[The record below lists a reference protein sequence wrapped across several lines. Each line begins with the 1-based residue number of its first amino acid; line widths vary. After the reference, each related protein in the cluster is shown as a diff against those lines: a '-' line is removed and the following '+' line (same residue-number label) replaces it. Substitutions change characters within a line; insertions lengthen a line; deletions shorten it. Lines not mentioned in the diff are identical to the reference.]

1 MVPLAGL
8 VVQVEQNCYGVGG
21 QDTGRDHRVTEGCH
35 RRRERREGAR
45 HRRDGEHAH
54 THEADALNDEGSA
67 SWREVAIPRIR
78 PLDSGGGWFNSGL
91 SQWMTMTVCGST
103 GPGEPARA
111 CGRGP
116 LR

>member
-8 VVQVEQNCYGVGG
+8 AVQVEQNCYGVGG

-35 RRRERREGAR
+35 RRPERREGAR
-45 HRRDGEHAH
+45 HRGDGEHAH

-78 PLDSGGGWFNSGL
+78 PLDSGVGGGLTAGSRSG
-91 SQWMTMTVCGST
+91 
-103 GPGEPARA
+103 
-111 CGRGP
+111 
-116 LR
+116 

>member
-8 VVQVEQNCYGVGG
+8 AVQVEQNCYGVGG

-54 THEADALNDEGSA
+54 THEAEAIRA
-67 SWREVAIPRIR
+67 QVA
-78 PLDSGGGWFNSGL
+78 
-91 SQWMTMTVCGST
+91 TVDTDPS
-103 GPGEPARA
+103 RVI
-111 CGRGP
+111 
-116 LR
+116 LRNFVRRFQH